1 MLLIRQADLQRLKMI
16 VMGEKN
22 MQNQYVGGE
31 EVLFTSTVGDNNA
44 FKNIYDQ
51 IENPVCADYLLDV
64 YRLGYSDANQRE
76 Q

>member
-1 MLLIRQADLQRLKMI
+1 MIDISMRPGFFTRTIQITENQMLLIRQADLQRLKMI

-44 FKNIYDQ
+44 FKNI
-51 IENPVCADYLLDV
+51 
-64 YRLGYSDANQRE
+64 
-76 Q
+76 